1 MSIPGRGVERSV
13 SVLKWNNRDENL
25 HTLLVFPLTYIVFQV
40 RLATVQQ
47 QDSTGLIVTILTAE
61 MKRSKSSPVFYV
73 EIGLRLTQ
81 N

>member
-1 MSIPGRGVERSV
+1 MTTLTLPGGS
-13 SVLKWNNRDENL
+13 SS
-25 HTLLVFPLTYIVFQV
+25 TYIVFQV
-40 RLATVQQ
+40 GLAAVQQ
-47 QDSTGLIVTILTAE
+47 QNSAGLVVAILTAE